1 MEEGPSLTAGS
12 AAMIMPIADETNLIF
27 KLVFIKSFVQT
38 SSILDFLLVVKV
50 IVMLTEFR
58 MNPKNSKD
66 WVGVSTDFFLLM
78 LNPNAWR
85 REAVLAML
93 L

>member
-1 MEEGPSLTAGS
+1 
-12 AAMIMPIADETNLIF
+12 MPIADETNLII
-27 KLVFIKSFVQT
+27 KLVFIKSCVQT
-38 SSILDFLLVVKV
+38 FSILDFLLVVKV

-66 WVGVSTDFFLLM
+66 WVGVSTDLFLLM

-85 REAVLAML
+85 RETVLAML